1 MRPYFAPSLIYA
13 NMHVPTADVFHIV
26 TRSSRHRTFNAY
38 YLQQCHSV
46 VVCRTGSVLGLS
58 GRKQIG
64 GQRCV
69 YYVRMYV
76 VTIGRFKKE
85 NYASMKNYVTET
97 VETRFLHVSAH
108 LKSGLCDSLKR

>member
-1 MRPYFAPSLIYA
+1 M
-13 NMHVPTADVFHIV
+13 
-26 TRSSRHRTFNAY
+26 
-38 YLQQCHSV
+38 
-46 VVCRTGSVLGLS
+46 
-58 GRKQIG
+58 
-64 GQRCV
+64 

-85 NYASMKNYVTET
+85 NYASKKNYVTET

>member
-1 MRPYFAPSLIYA
+1 MRLYFALSLIYA

-46 VVCRTGSVLGLS
+46 VVCRTGSVLGLP

-69 YYVRMYV
+69 YYVRMYA

-85 NYASMKNYVTET
+85 NYASKKNYVRET
-97 VETRFLHVSAH
+97 VETRFLYVSAH
-108 LKSGLCDSLKR
+108 LKSDICDSLTR